1 MDMGARAARA
11 SASFDDARSHDLVTR
26 TDGAGR
32 TEIKAKKTGDDR
44 QLREIS
50 GAVSIRGGAG
60 CRLDKGDNA
69 MATTL
74 DPHRT
79 ASPATVPR
87 SGPGWVLSG
96 IPAAFLAFDAAIK
109 LVHPAFVTEAS
120 VRIGV
125 PPELSVVLG
134 VLLAACLALYL
145 IPRSAPLGAVL
156 LTGYLGGA
164 VLTHLRIG
172 DPMISH
178 TLFPIYVG
186 ALLWTGL
193 YLRDDRVRRL
203 VAAR

>member
-1 MDMGARAARA
+1 
-11 SASFDDARSHDLVTR
+11 
-26 TDGAGR
+26 
-32 TEIKAKKTGDDR
+32 
-44 QLREIS
+44 
-50 GAVSIRGGAG
+50 
-60 CRLDKGDNA
+60 

-74 DPHRT
+74 DSIRAAST
-79 ASPATVPR
+79 ATSIATSTAA
-87 SGPGWVLSG
+87 SGPRRWPGRVLTG

-109 LVHPAFVTEAS
+109 LAHPSFVVAAS

-125 PPELSVVLG
+125 PAELSVALG
-134 VLLAACLALYL
+134 VVLAVCVALYL
-145 IPRSAPLGAVL
+145 VPRTAPLGAVL

-172 DPMISH
+172 DPWISH

-186 ALLWTGL
+186 ALLWAGL